1 MPNQPAY
8 LAPTRFIDSDAP
20 TVIAFARE
28 ATQGAADEIDRIVR
42 LYRAVRDGIIYDP
55 YVNFNDPNV
64 YRASYVIATGR
75 GYCVG
80 KGAVLAACARS
91 LGIPARLGFA
101 DVRNH
106 MTSAKLYAMFKTD
119 VFVWHCYVDLA
130 IDGKWVKATPV
141 FDARLCEKLH
151 LAPLDFDGRNDSLF
165 QPYDSAGR
173 RRMEYLCDHGTFAD
187 VPVEAILAAFRTTYP
202 ASALQQKIKG
212 DFAAEAIAG
221 S

>member
-1 MPNQPAY
+1 MSNQSIY
-8 LAPTRFIDSDAP
+8 LAPARYVDSDAP
-20 TVIAFARE
+20 AIAAYARE
-28 ATQGAADEIDRIVR
+28 ATKGAINEIDRIVR
-42 LYRAVRDGIIYDP
+42 LYLAVRDGLIYDP
-55 YVNFNDPNV
+55 YLDYNDPQV
-64 YRASYVIATGR
+64 YRASSVLAAGR

-106 MTSAKLYAMFKTD
+106 MTSPKLYAAFKTD
-119 VFVWHCYVDLA
+119 VFTWHCYVELTVA
-130 IDGKWVKATPV
+130 GKWVKATPA

-173 RRMEYLCDHGTFAD
+173 RRMEYLRDRGTFAD
-187 VPVEAILAAFRTTYP
+187 VPFKAIMASFRATYP
-202 ASALQQKIKG
+202 ELALRQKIKG

>member
-1 MPNQPAY
+1 MPNRLIY
-8 LAPTRFIDSDAP
+8 LAPARFVDSDTP
-20 TVIAFARE
+20 TIAAFARE
-28 ATQGAADEIDRIVR
+28 ATQGAVGEIDRIVR
-42 LYRAVRDGIIYDP
+42 LYRAVRDGLIYDP
-55 YVNFNDPNV
+55 YVDFTDPQV
-64 YRASYVIATGR
+64 YRASGVLAAGR

-91 LGIPARLGFA
+91 LGISARLGFA

-106 MTSAKLYAMFKTD
+106 MNSAKLYAVFKTD

-130 IDGKWVKATPV
+130 IDGKWVKATPA
-141 FDARLCEKLH
+141 FDARICEKLH

-173 RRMEYLCDHGTFAD
+173 RRMEYLCDRGTFAD
-187 VPVEAILAAFRTTYP
+187 VPFEAILAAFRATYP
-202 ASALQQKIKG
+202 ALALQQKIKG

>member
-1 MPNQPAY
+1 MPNQSIY
-8 LAPTRFIDSDAP
+8 LAPARYVDSDAP
-20 TVIAFARE
+20 TIAAFARE
-28 ATQGAADEIDRIVR
+28 ATKGAIDEIDRIVR
-42 LYRAVRDGIIYDP
+42 LYRAVRDGLIYDP
-55 YVNFNDPNV
+55 YLDYNDPQV
-64 YRASYVIATGR
+64 YRASGVLAAGR

-91 LGIPARLGFA
+91 LGVPARLGFA

-106 MTSAKLYAMFKTD
+106 MTSAKLYAAFKTD
-119 VFVWHCYVDLA
+119 VFTWHCYVELTVA
-130 IDGKWVKATPV
+130 GKWVKATPA

-173 RRMEYLCDHGTFAD
+173 RRMEYLRDRGTFAD
-187 VPVEAILAAFRTTYP
+187 VPFKAIMASFRATYP
-202 ASALQQKIKG
+202 ELALRQKIKG